1 MDLESLERGQL
12 ISKAGMEIHRQQSF
26 ISLLIPGSQDLRRAL
41 TVAAVAAK
49 HNIRRLEG
57 KKTQGTCSVAQL
69 RSAPRHSEIT
79 DMTMTAAGFQQVVPH
94 KPNAIRN

>member
-49 HNIRRLEG
+49 H
-57 KKTQGTCSVAQL
+57 QY
-69 RSAPRHSEIT
+69 
-79 DMTMTAAGFQQVVPH
+79 
-94 KPNAIRN
+94 